1 MQLQIALLGGD
12 GIGPEVVA
20 QAIKCLKAVE
30 DTFNHRFVYKKALFG
45 GAAMQ
50 KFGVP
55 LPEQTLQLCKDSDV
69 VLSGT
74 IGLAKYNKDPN
85 AKIRPEQGLLQLRK
99 ELDLFAN
106 IRPVKMFSELISHSP
121 LRKDIVTGTD
131 FVIFRELTGGIYFG
145 EKKLSTDGTVAS
157 DLCEY
162 SEYEISRIAHLAFK
176 AAKKRRNKL
185 TLVDKANVL
194 ETSRLWRRVVTDIAQ
209 SYPEVSLECLY
220 IDNAAVQLLLRPSNF
235 DVILADNM
243 FGDML
248 SDQGSVLIGSQGLLP
263 SAAIGAQHSMFEPV
277 HGSFLQAVGRNKAN
291 PVASIFSAVMLLDH
305 FGLKEESNAVYGAI
319 RKSFK
324 KKIVTP
330 DILGSSKYGTDYV
343 GDFIASQ
350 ITDSDEDQNI
360 NEYNIGLG
368 KSTII

>member
-30 DTFNHRFVYKKALFG
+30 DTFNHRFIYKKALFG

-55 LPEQTLQLCKDSDV
+55 LPEQTLQLCKDSDA

-74 IGLAKYNKDPN
+74 IGLAKYNNDPN

-106 IRPVKMFSELISHSP
+106 IRPVKMFSELIGHSP

-145 EKKLSTDGTVAS
+145 EKKLSADGTVAS

-176 AAKKRRNKL
+176 AAKKEEISSPWSIRPMCSKL
-185 TLVDKANVL
+185 RDYGEGWSPPL
-194 ETSRLWRRVVTDIAQ
+194 RRVI
-209 SYPEVSLECLY
+209 PKC
-220 IDNAAVQLLLRPSNF
+220 RW
-235 DVILADNM
+235 
-243 FGDML
+243 
-248 SDQGSVLIGSQGLLP
+248 
-263 SAAIGAQHSMFEPV
+263 SAFI
-277 HGSFLQAVGRNKAN
+277 
-291 PVASIFSAVMLLDH
+291 SIMQRC
-305 FGLKEESNAVYGAI
+305 NCC
-319 RKSFK
+319 
-324 KKIVTP
+324 
-330 DILGSSKYGTDYV
+330 
-343 GDFIASQ
+343 
-350 ITDSDEDQNI
+350 
-360 NEYNIGLG
+360 
-368 KSTII
+368 